1 MSDVRYNSG
10 DDWITRSCNDGD
22 RCGSCFESQNQSIGL
37 NQDHIRMRVD
47 DITSKLR
54 KIIGPSFGRIPLYDE
69 VLTLNVAKAIQ
80 FLEKSSEPLTAIYG
94 HIADLF
100 GRVDHCNALHLT

>member
-1 MSDVRYNSG
+1 MDKNYI
-10 DDWITRSCNDGD
+10 WMC
-22 RCGSCFESQNQSIGL
+22 
-37 NQDHIRMRVD
+37 VD

-54 KIIGPSFGRIPLYDE
+54 KIIVPSFGRIPLHDE

-80 FLEKSSEPLTAIYG
+80 FLEKSSEPLTAIYYG